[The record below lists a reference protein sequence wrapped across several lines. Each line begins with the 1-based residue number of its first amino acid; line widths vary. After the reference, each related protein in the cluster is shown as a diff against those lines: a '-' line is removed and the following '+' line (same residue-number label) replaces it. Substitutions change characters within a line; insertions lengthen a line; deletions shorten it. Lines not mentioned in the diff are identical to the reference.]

1 MTGRQA
7 GSLLLWLSIGK
18 YGQETEDDPE
28 ETEPNENL
36 HSILF
41 VLLIQLAGFE
51 TLL

>member
-7 GSLLLWLSIGK
+7 GSLLLRLSIGK